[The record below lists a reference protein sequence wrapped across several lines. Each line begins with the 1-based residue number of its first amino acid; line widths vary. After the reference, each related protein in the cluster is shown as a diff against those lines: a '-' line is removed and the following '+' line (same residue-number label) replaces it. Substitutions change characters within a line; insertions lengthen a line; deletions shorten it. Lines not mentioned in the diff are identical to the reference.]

1 MLHFENK
8 SRYDLYDLEKLIALL
23 RHPGGC
29 PWDAEQ
35 THESLRRNMLE
46 EAYEA
51 VEAIDEGDPDH
62 LREELGDVLTQVVF
76 HAGIEQDE
84 GRFCL
89 DDVADAV
96 CRKLIF
102 RHPHVFGSE
111 DIRTSD
117 GVLAMWD
124 EIKKV
129 EKKQD
134 SVTDTLRSVAK
145 SLPALWRA
153 EKLQKK
159 AAKAVDA
166 PPMDV
171 WDAMD
176 ILADRMIG
184 LSDAVSGEKDAEQA
198 FGDVPTGRDRSGTR
212 SHRKQ
217 RPFYGTVCGDGKGRG
232 RCAAYRRT
240 GKRPVWKNG
249 RRSGGSLTPMCDRQ
263 PAAAK

>member
-1 MLHFENK
+1 MIHFENK
-8 SRYDLYDLEKLIALL
+8 SSYDLYDLEKLIALL

-134 SVTDTLRSVAK
+134 SVTDTLHSVAR

-184 LSDAVSGEKDAEQA
+184 LSDAVSGQKDAEQA
-198 FGDVPTGRDRSGTR
+198 FGDVLFSLVNTARLAGIDPELALTGSSDRFTERFAEMERDAGGAPLTADQGNILFGGTADD
-212 SHRKQ
+212 SKD
-217 RPFYGTVCGDGKGRG
+217 P
-232 RCAAYRRT
+232 
-240 GKRPVWKNG
+240 
-249 RRSGGSLTPMCDRQ
+249 
-263 PAAAK
+263 

>member
-1 MLHFENK
+1 MIHFENK
-8 SRYDLYDLEKLIALL
+8 SSYDLYDLEKLIALL

-134 SVTDTLRSVAK
+134 SVTDTLHSVAR

-198 FGDVPTGRDRSGTR
+198 FGDVLFSLVNTARLAGIDPELALTGSSDRFTERFAEMERDAGGAPLTANQGNILFGGTAEE
-212 SHRKQ
+212 
-217 RPFYGTVCGDGKGRG
+217 PEE
-232 RCAAYRRT
+232 
-240 GKRPVWKNG
+240 P
-249 RRSGGSLTPMCDRQ
+249 
-263 PAAAK
+263 